1 MPVSTFVVSREN
13 LQLTQW
19 LNSPSQALEPGQV
32 RCRIDLFSLTANNIT
47 YGAFGSAMRYFDFF
61 PVAQSPWACIPAW
74 GFATVTESRSEAVTE
89 GERLYGFWPMA
100 NQAVLEP
107 VRADAIGFTD
117 GRAHRRELHS
127 VYNRYMRIA
136 ADVTQSAQ
144 TDAVQSILKPL
155 VTTSFLID
163 DFLAAQEFFGATQ
176 VLLSSASSKTAWS
189 TAFFLSQRKG
199 GARGAIPAPD
209 VVGLTS
215 ASRLAFVESL
225 GCYDKA
231 VDYAALGSLNPELA
245 TVYVDFSGDAA
256 VRRSVHTHFGEH
268 LAYSCSVGGTHWES
282 LGSGQGLPGPR
293 PVLFF
298 APAQAKTRTADWGA
312 QGLAARL
319 DSAWKALIQVVEQP
333 ESPWLTVVQ
342 GKGSA
347 AVEEAYSAVLQGK
360 DAPAVGRVLTV

>member
-1 MPVSTFVVSREN
+1 MLTSAFVVNREN
-13 LQLTQW
+13 LHETQW
-19 LNSPSQALEPGQV
+19 LNSPSHALEAGQV

-61 PVAQSPWACIPAW
+61 PVPDPHWACIPAR
-74 GFATVTESRSEAVTE
+74 GFATVTESRSEAVAE

-100 NQAVLEP
+100 NETLVEP
-107 VRADAIGFTD
+107 VRADALGFTD
-117 GRAHRRELHS
+117 GQAHRRELHG
-127 VYNRYMRIA
+127 VYNRYTRTA
-136 ADVTQSAQ
+136 PAGAQSAHNE
-144 TDAVQSILKPL
+144 AVQAILKPL

-163 DFLAAQEFFGATQ
+163 DFLETQDFFGATQ
-176 VLLSSASSKTAWS
+176 IVLSSASSKTAWS
-189 TAFFLSQRKG
+189 TAFFLSLRKG
-199 GARGAIPAPD
+199 AALAPA

-215 ASRLAFVESL
+215 SSRLAFVESL
-225 GCYDKA
+225 GCYDQT
-231 VDYAALGSLNPELA
+231 VDYAALSSLKPDQP
-245 TVYVDFSGDAA
+245 TVYVDFSGDAQ

-298 APAQAKTRTADWGA
+298 APAQAKTRTADWGP

-319 DSAWKALIQVVEQP
+319 DGAWEALMKVVAQP
-333 ESPWLTVVQ
+333 ASPWLSVVQ
-342 GKGSA
+342 GQGAA
-347 AVEEAYSAVLQGK
+347 AVEEAYRAVLQGK